1 MNNIIHLI
9 IKIRNIKV
17 FLLCSLKKLM
27 KKKIKHIILLVI
39 LIIINIMLKIFNN
52 KININSKIEFI
63 ISYIKMIKKFKRN
76 KNILIL

>member
-1 MNNIIHLI
+1 MTNTKLKYFVMLFKKANEKIIKNII
-9 IKIRNIKV
+9 
-17 FLLCSLKKLM
+17 FF
-27 KKKIKHIILLVI
+27 VI